1 MVEEE
6 EEEEEEGK
14 WGRVA
19 TAMARA
25 PTGENRRIRCVLKK
39 MLEKG
44 PYVSQVLRFFLS
56 LARNMRKI
64 FNIQN

>member
-1 MVEEE
+1 MVEE

-44 PYVSQVLRFFLS
+44 PYVSQVLRFFILS
-56 LARNMRKI
+56 AEYEK
-64 FNIQN
+64 NI